1 MTASI
6 VCVHHWRIARPQG
19 EFSDGV
25 CLNCGETRSF
35 RNSYDEEAASLGK
48 FSKQN
53 GGKNKKLTPG
63 QAAFGHQSIRPTY
76 NTEGVAGKNGRVR
89 S

>member
-1 MTASI
+1 MT
-6 VCVHHWRIARPQG
+6 CTHHWRIARPQG

-35 RNSYDEEAASLGK
+35 RNSYDDEAASLGK

-53 GGKNKKLTPG
+53 GGKNKLTPG
-63 QAAFGHQSIRPTY
+63 QAAFGHQSIRQTRKP
-76 NTEGVAGKNGRVR
+76 EGVAGKNGRVR
-89 S
+89 

>member
-1 MTASI
+1 MTT
-6 VCVHHWRIARPQG
+6 CRHHWRIATPQG

-25 CLNCGETRSF
+25 CLNCGETRVF
-35 RNSYDEEAASLGK
+35 RNWEPDSTAMY
-48 FSKQN
+48 SKQN

-63 QAAFGHQSIRPTY
+63 QAAFGHQSIRQTRAP
-76 NTEGVAGKNGRVR
+76 EGVLNKQGRVR